1 MGCRPTICSRIAIG
15 GGVIG
20 LTPPWPGLWGPW
32 DSSGVTDKDQARGSA
47 GRAGAAAAPERVG
60 PRDEAALL
68 RQRNAELTAAL
79 GELRAYY
86 EDLLSSL
93 QDGVII
99 LDPAGRIV
107 SLNQA
112 AEELTGF
119 SGSQVAGRL
128 IGEVFPPPAPLSSL
142 AAKTAG
148 QGRSHADF
156 DAALTRA
163 DGSRLTVSAV
173 ASQVS
178 NPRGES
184 RGIVLVL
191 RDTSRVRELE
201 EHLRRSERLAA
212 LGILAAGVAH
222 EIRNPLVGVRGAA
235 QLLEREPDF
244 PPALRE
250 FTGIIIRE
258 VDRLNRIV
266 GDLLAFA
273 GQRPLRIQSCNVHRV
288 MEEAL
293 RLEEAGLQARAVAVL
308 RRYDPQLPAVAGDP
322 ERLLQVFLNLIRNGA
337 EAMAGGAGELQIRT
351 RFERVAPQCGGR
363 AAAVV
368 EFADRGPGI
377 PAELQAQ
384 LFNPFFTT
392 KAEGTGLGLPISLRI
407 VEEHGGAM
415 EVQSQLGQGS
425 TFRVLLPI
433 AADDEGRGA

>member
-1 MGCRPTICSRIAIG
+1 M
-15 GGVIG
+15 
-20 LTPPWPGLWGPW
+20 
-32 DSSGVTDKDQARGSA
+32 TDKDQARGVA
-47 GRAGAAAAPERVG
+47 GRATAAERVSA
-60 PRDEAALL
+60 RDETALL

-79 GELRAYY
+79 EELRAYY

-128 IGEVFPPPAPLSSL
+128 IGEVFPPPAPLARL
-142 AAKTAG
+142 VAKTAD
-148 QGRSHADF
+148 QQRSHADF
-156 DAALTRA
+156 DALLTRA
-163 DGSRLTVSAV
+163 DGVHLRVSAV

-191 RDTSRVRELE
+191 RDMSRVRELE
-201 EHLRRSERLAA
+201 EHVRRSDRLAA
-212 LGILAAGVAH
+212 LGVLAAGVAH
-222 EIRNPLVGVRGAA
+222 EVRNPLVGVRGAA
-235 QLLEREPDF
+235 QLLEREPGF

-273 GQRPLRIQSCNVHRV
+273 GQPSLQVRPCNVHRV

-293 RLEEAGLQARAVAVL
+293 RLEESGLHAGGVAVV

-337 EAMAGGAGELQIRT
+337 EAMAGGGGELCIRT
-351 RFERVAPQCGGR
+351 RFERAAPQCGGR

-368 EFADRGPGI
+368 EIADGGPGI
-377 PAELQAQ
+377 PPEIQGQ

-392 KAEGTGLGLPISLRI
+392 KAGGTGLGLPISLRI
-407 VEEHGGAM
+407 VEEHGGAI
-415 EVQSQLGQGS
+415 EVQSQVGQGS

-433 AADDEGRGA
+433 ASDGEAAGA